1 MEEIRKGLAK
11 NIELLNTTT
20 KILMSVDH
28 LLKEIDQNF
37 FIRDDVLKEKLRI
50 IDRLLAES
58 INILKIINP

>member
-20 KILMSVDH
+20 KTLMSVDC

-37 FIRDDVLKEKLRI
+37 FMCDDVLKEKLRI